1 MAERKTLA
9 RPYAKAVF
17 GLARETD
24 TVARWGDLLS
34 FYAIA
39 MQDAGLLNAMRDP
52 RPTADQKQEL
62 LYSLYEGIS
71 DQEKALIDMLLE
83 NGKLELLPEIS
94 ALFNQRRAEVEGTV
108 SAEVISAYELDDSQ
122 IEALAGALKNE
133 LKRDVVI
140 ETSVDSSIIGGV
152 IIRAGDTVI
161 DGSVAGKLKDLTSYL
176 TR

>member
-9 RPYAKAVF
+9 RPYAEAVF
-17 GLARETD
+17 SLAKEAD
-24 TVARWGDLLS
+24 TVASWGDMLA
-34 FYAIA
+34 FYAVA
-39 MQDAGLLNAMRDP
+39 MQDSDLLNAIRDP
-52 RPTADQKQEL
+52 RPTEESKQEL
-62 LYSLYEGIS
+62 LYSLYEDIT
-71 DQEKALIDMLLE
+71 DQQKALINMLLE
-83 NGKLELLPEIS
+83 NGKLELMPEIN
-94 ALFNQRRAEVEGTV
+94 AVFDQRRSEVEGSI
-108 SAEVISAYELDDSQ
+108 SAEVISAYELDESQ
-122 IEALAGALKNE
+122 IGALAGALKNE

>member
-17 GLARETD
+17 GLAR
-24 TVARWGDLLS
+24 
-34 FYAIA
+34 
-39 MQDAGLLNAMRDP
+39 
-52 RPTADQKQEL
+52 
-62 LYSLYEGIS
+62 
-71 DQEKALIDMLLE
+71 E